1 MGVTEYIQ
9 QEKVYRYWRE
19 GRNHKSREN
28 EKLHRDLFTL
38 AFASRAL
45 WSRVAIERERDR
57 KKERKRERKGDVLII
72 VINDTR
78 DRARGQLVS
87 SFLARSMMFHKTS
100 QNLCGH
106 EGEKGEERYGGLFKG
121 QINR

>member
-1 MGVTEYIQ
+1 M
-9 QEKVYRYWRE
+9 YRYWKE

-38 AFASRAL
+38 VFASRAL
-45 WSRVAIERERDR
+45 WSRVAIERKRER
-57 KKERKRERKGDVLII
+57 ERKRKRDVLII

-87 SFLARSMMFHKTS
+87 SFLARSMIFHETS
-100 QNLCGH
+100 QNLCATTG
-106 EGEKGEERYGGLFKG
+106 EGRERGEEHYGGRALFKG